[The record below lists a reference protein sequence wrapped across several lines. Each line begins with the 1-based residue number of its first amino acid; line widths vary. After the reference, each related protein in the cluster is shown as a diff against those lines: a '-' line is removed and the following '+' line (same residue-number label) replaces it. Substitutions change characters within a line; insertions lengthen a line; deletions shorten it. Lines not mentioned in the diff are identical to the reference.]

1 MIRESWRGRK
11 NGCQQSSALT
21 NSRPLGGRGQKHQ
34 AQHLN
39 VTTCKLQKTRYASN
53 DCTCCSHHCTVGLA
67 ASSMYTSPSETK
79 QSIAL
84 TPLYTQAQ
92 KFSHILQ
99 QLGGG
104 VVNLDKLLPQNLCS
118 KRRQRKVK
126 PGKKGQLNKAKHKP
140 RRMHTL
146 VCTRKN

>member
-1 MIRESWRGRK
+1 MIRESRRGRK

-21 NSRPLGGRGQKHQ
+21 NSRPLGGRGQKHR

-53 DCTCCSHHCTVGLA
+53 DSTCCSHHCTVGLA
-67 ASSMYTSPSETK
+67 ASSMYTSPSDTK

-118 KRRQRKVK
+118 KCRQRKVK
-126 PGKKGQLNKAKHKP
+126 PGKKGQMNNAKHKP
-140 RRMHTL
+140 RRMDTL
-146 VCTRKN
+146 VCIRKN